1 MTCVDIAVS
10 MDTSTYAGVK
20 YQIRCDTVYTVTTN
34 MILVI
39 AAGVTL
45 SIIIKGD
52 EFILPIDMPR
62 FKSSQTYRNFFMEVY
77 TETHFWT
84 TKRLQILQLLY
95 HA

>member
-45 SIIIKGD
+45 SIIKGD
-52 EFILPIDMPR
+52 ESILPIDMPR
-62 FKSSQTYRNFFMEVY
+62 FKSSQIYRNFFMGVY
-77 TETHFWT
+77 METHFWT
-84 TKRLQILQLLY
+84 TKRLEILQLLY